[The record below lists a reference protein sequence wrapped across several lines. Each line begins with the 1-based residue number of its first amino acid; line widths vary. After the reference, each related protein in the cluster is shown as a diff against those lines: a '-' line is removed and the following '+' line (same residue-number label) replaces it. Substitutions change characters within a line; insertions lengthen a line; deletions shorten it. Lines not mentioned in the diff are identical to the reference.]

1 MNQGIPLE
9 QVRGIVFNALV
20 ISNVLLTFVDR
31 SLTQTLAKTIK
42 YKNSYVP
49 IILIVSIIFIVSL
62 NTIPFLQQLF
72 KIEAISNMQFLVC
85 AMVSF
90 VSVMW
95 FEMYKVNLVVSS

>member
-9 QVRGIVFNALV
+9 QVRGIVFNSLV

-31 SLTQTLAKTIK
+31 SFSQTLAKTIK

-49 IILIVSIIFIVSL
+49 IILFVSVIFIVSL
-62 NTIPFLQQLF
+62 NTIPILQQLF
-72 KIEAISNMQFLVC
+72 KIEAISNIQFLVC
-85 AMVSF
+85 AMVYF

-95 FEMYKVNLVVSS
+95 FEVYKMNLGGSS